1 MKLNLTRKVG
11 FGSDYIILKSSKE
24 EHPEKLHCLPCQ
36 DLSFQE
42 LNKFGMKIGVRAKWR
57 KKNNARAENKQR
69 RKANVGKSSWK
80 QQLIPDDSLHDVN
93 ALACLIFAN
102 LLNELL
108 FARQIENTKQDNCD
122 SALSDEFSFR
132 LSVLNGIGTDVQNK

>member
-11 FGSDYIILKSSKE
+11 FGSDYIILKSSKD
-24 EHPEKLHCLPCQ
+24 EHPVKQHCLPCQ
-36 DLSFQE
+36 DFSFQQ
-42 LNKFGMKIGVRAKWR
+42 LNKFGMKILVRAKW
-57 KKNNARAENKQR
+57 KKNNAQEENKQR

-132 LSVLNGIGTDVQNK
+132 SSILNGIETDVQNK